1 MLGDAGSLN
10 ASRVAA
16 LVADACDWDARWLE
30 RVGFL
35 VRANDL
41 AADRSMFDLALE
53 LARRAP
59 DATVDH
65 ALWLHGHDL
74 PTKRPEWAGELL
86 ALLLQRAL
94 CQARHAD
101 QAHPLVRNS
110 ALEHD
115 HTAQQYVVDLGRH
128 GARQLVS
135 AALSWLLEVAE
146 RDVEIN
152 GPASS
157 YADGRVVDHVW
168 GHRLPGALHDFSD
181 LLLDALEHALA
192 SVAAQEPE
200 AAAPIVERLAASE
213 LDVAQLLLYRT
224 ISGNPERFA
233 ERAAHELISDERRL
247 RSGYTGHPYWVT
259 RELIQAISPALSDQ
273 SFARLEERL
282 MAWTPAW
289 ERRAEARLY
298 RGSAQ
303 QELLSAMQ
311 AERLSGVARR
321 RLGELAR
328 KLGSAEREPPQ
339 GVQSG
344 FITSPIGMDAA
355 RHMSD
360 EQWLVAIEKHRLDW
374 LDKRGSG
381 FVGGADQ
388 LASVFAQLAKEQ
400 PKRFVHLALRIG
412 SDAPASYL
420 DDLLLALLQPA
431 AEAEEAPDDA
441 VFALVR
447 HVAAM
452 SDRPGARW
460 IGQLVATRADHDIP
474 DDVLD
479 IVIAAAAHPSP
490 DEDLWAEP
498 APSGDTWYRG
508 DPWLHGMNTVRGS
521 AAQALGRLVWPR
533 VDRVPKLLPAIQ
545 ALATDRIAAVRTCAA
560 EALGGLMRW
569 ERAVALDL
577 AIGLADTDDRAV
589 AARPV
594 IELLL
599 AYLPTDWP
607 KVEPIVLRLLA
618 SEHESAQR
626 AGAVLACR
634 AALQLAE
641 AAEILEGCLGNPT
654 QAVRETVAGVLSAN
668 LSGSS
673 YTTMCARGLRRLF
686 DDDSA
691 DVRRAAVGS
700 LWNLHREDPHEFE
713 ALARALLDSKALREG
728 REPLLHA
735 LRDSTVQVADVVV
748 ALAERA
754 IHEMQDLGD
763 MRTAAARDG
772 KDLSELLIRI
782 LSDEASDEALE
793 DRALELLDQLAA
805 AGAWGVIDVMDSV
818 DR

>member
-1 MLGDAGSLN
+1 MSY
-10 ASRVAA
+10 SR
-16 LVADACDWDARWLE
+16 CYSSGRC
-30 RVGFL
+30 
-35 VRANDL
+35 
-41 AADRSMFDLALE
+41 
-53 LARRAP
+53 
-59 DATVDH
+59 
-65 ALWLHGHDL
+65 
-74 PTKRPEWAGELL
+74 
-86 ALLLQRAL
+86 
-94 CQARHAD
+94 CQARNAG
-101 QAHPLVRNS
+101 QPHPLVRNS
-110 ALEHD
+110 SLEHD
-115 HTAQQYVVDLGRH
+115 HTAQRYVVDLGRH
-128 GARQLVS
+128 GAHQLVN

-157 YADGRVVDHVW
+157 YADGRVIDHVW

-224 ISGNPERFA
+224 MSGNPGRFA

-452 SDRPGARW
+452 SDRPGARLDRPARCYSRRPRHPRRRARHRDRRRCPSQPRR
-460 IGQLVATRADHDIP
+460 GPVGRACTFRRHVVQRRPLVARYEHSARLGGPGARTAGLASCRP
-474 DDVLD
+474 GTE
-479 IVIAAAAHPSP
+479 AAACDPGARDGP
-490 DEDLWAEP
+490 DC
-498 APSGDTWYRG
+498 
-508 DPWLHGMNTVRGS
+508 
-521 AAQALGRLVWPR
+521 GRE
-533 VDRVPKLLPAIQ
+533 
-545 ALATDRIAAVRTCAA
+545 TCAA
-560 EALGGLMRW
+560 RRW
-569 ERAVALDL
+569 
-577 AIGLADTDDRAV
+577 AD
-589 AARPV
+589 
-594 IELLL
+594 
-599 AYLPTDWP
+599 
-607 KVEPIVLRLLA
+607 
-618 SEHESAQR
+618 
-626 AGAVLACR
+626 
-634 AALQLAE
+634 
-641 AAEILEGCLGNPT
+641 
-654 QAVRETVAGVLSAN
+654 
-668 LSGSS
+668 
-673 YTTMCARGLRRLF
+673 
-686 DDDSA
+686 
-691 DVRRAAVGS
+691 
-700 LWNLHREDPHEFE
+700 
-713 ALARALLDSKALREG
+713 
-728 REPLLHA
+728 
-735 LRDSTVQVADVVV
+735 
-748 ALAERA
+748 
-754 IHEMQDLGD
+754 
-763 MRTAAARDG
+763 
-772 KDLSELLIRI
+772 
-782 LSDEASDEALE
+782 
-793 DRALELLDQLAA
+793 
-805 AGAWGVIDVMDSV
+805 
-818 DR
+818 